1 MKNILVPTDLSGL
14 SHQALIFANR
24 LANQL
29 DFKIHLLKVLN
40 PPPGIIFDDMGNVTV
55 GNNQDILDFENMVQ
69 EAETELSTYAEGKE
83 NVENFHV
90 SKGKIEDE
98 IIKYIWANDIH
109 LVIMGTHGTSGIAE
123 IFQSS
128 NTEKIVRNS
137 PVPVIGIKYNLENIK
152 TKDIVLVSDF
162 SLDDT
167 YDFSLIKDFQ
177 SMMESKIHF
186 LFINTEERF
195 ETTRD
200 VEEKMDVFATRY
212 GFDNERLSKHIYC
225 DKSIEDGV
233 NNFCL
238 DNNILFVA
246 MGTHQRKGIARWWTK
261 SISEDVVN
269 HNFQVVFTAPLMK
282 RTKV

>member
-24 LANQL
+24 LAQKL
-29 DFKIHLLKVLN
+29 DFKIHLLQVLN
-40 PPPGIIFDDMGNVTV
+40 PPPGIVFDDMGRVTV
-55 GNNQDILDFENMVQ
+55 GNNQDILEFENLVQ
-69 EAETELSTYAEGKE
+69 EAESELSTYAEGKE
-83 NVENFHV
+83 NVEKYQVN
-90 SKGKIEDE
+90 KGKIEDE

-128 NTEKIVRNS
+128 HTEKIVRNS
-137 PVPVIGIKYNLENIK
+137 PVPVIGLKYNLENIK
-152 TKDIVLVSDF
+152 TEDIVLVSDF
-162 SLDDT
+162 NLDDT
-167 YDFSLIKDFQ
+167 YDFSLIKNFQ
-177 SMMESKIHF
+177 SIMESNIHF

-195 ETTRD
+195 ETTRAI
-200 VEEKMDVFATRY
+200 EEKMEAFATRN
-212 GFDNERLSKHIYC
+212 GFSQNQLSKHIYC

-269 HNFQVVFTAPLMK
+269 HNFQVVFTAPIMK
-282 RTKV
+282 KQNA